1 MKKIGL
7 IIIAFVVVSTNCIGQ
22 NYLDIAKVK
31 NGFVPS
37 NEYEEVD
44 GETAVNNF
52 LVKITYPIVISD
64 KLVFLTGVDYSNINL
79 KPLPSKPAV
88 DLMSSGVRLG
98 ISYNHTDKLK
108 GIYLVIPKYT
118 GNYKSGTNKYFQ
130 VGGVALWKY
139 KAKENLIYKYGVYGS
154 SEVFGFYT
162 TPILGLYYQSLNKKF
177 ELNLALPISADI
189 NYKVL
194 KNVRVGAEWLALTS
208 GYDLNEYTIPSS
220 YMQKT
225 TQEAGGYLQFDLL
238 KEQLILKTKFL
249 YTMSIFRLYDDNET
263 VDFGIT
269 GVFVNDERTLIN
281 NEFKKGMGFE
291 ISLAYR
297 FHIKKEDDKETL
309 IVD

>member
-1 MKKIGL
+1 MRKL
-7 IIIAFVVVSTNCIGQ
+7 RCVIIALVIVSTNSIAQ

-52 LVKITYPIVISD
+52 VVKVTYPIVVN
-64 KLVFLTGVDYSNINL
+64 KNLVFLTGIDYSNINL
-79 KPLPSKPAV
+79 KPLPSKSAV
-88 DLMSSGVRLG
+88 NLMSSGIRLG

-108 GIYLVIPKYT
+108 GIYLAMPKYI
-118 GNYKSGTNKYFQ
+118 GNYKPGTNKFFQ
-130 VGGVALWKY
+130 VGGVLLWKY
-139 KAKENLIYKYGVYGS
+139 KVKDNLTYKFGFYGS
-154 SEVFGFYT
+154 SEVFGINT

-177 ELNLALPISADI
+177 EVNLSLPISADI

-194 KNVRVGAEWLALTS
+194 KNVRVGVEWLALTA

-220 YMQKT
+220 PSSYMQKA
-225 TQEAGGYLQFDLL
+225 TQEAGAYLQFDLW

-249 YTMSIFRLYDDNET
+249 YTMSVFRLYDDAEK
-263 VDFGIT
+263 VDLAIT
-269 GVFVNDERTLIN
+269 GVFINDKRPQLN
-281 NEFKKGMGFE
+281 NDFKKSMGFE

-297 FHIKKEDDKETL
+297 FHIKKNED
-309 IVD
+309 